1 MKQLPT
7 VQFVAGLI
15 NVTLIQSGIPAGITE
30 HWSTTLLNGMY
41 TGSGVLK
48 YNDWNNKCEYELWIF
63 VGLSFRDKPLFD
75 GRALNFYQI
84 LDFRTF
90 HLSSYNNVDF
100 NFKLIDERR

>member
-48 YNDWNNKCEYELWIF
+48 YND
-63 VGLSFRDKPLFD
+63 
-75 GRALNFYQI
+75 
-84 LDFRTF
+84 
-90 HLSSYNNVDF
+90 
-100 NFKLIDERR
+100 